1 MKETKRVLDSM
12 KKAVRISNQC
22 MEPSVQVPIVGLV
35 IFCILF
41 VPFFQFYSYFLLELT
56 SAMLRNLSSNS
67 S

>member
-22 MEPSVQVPIVGLV
+22 MEPSVQVPIVGFV
-35 IFCILF
+35 IFLYTFCIL
-41 VPFFQFYSYFLLELT
+41 FQFYSYFLLELT
-56 SAMLRNLSSNS
+56 SAMLRNLSSDS